1 MGQTLVNEQ
10 NFFSYFD
17 KIMIDVLAGYG
28 TKIDVRNLQAI
39 KHNVIKNRLL
49 GNGGLNELILEMCK
63 LITLENYGPFILTK
77 LQKEIIFGKN
87 HFLKLYDD
95 TIYTLT
101 KLSENN
107 NKLGIISN
115 QERGGI
121 NILESNHLERYFEVQ
136 IYSSDVKLKKSNL
149 NFFRYAID
157 RANKIPS
164 ECIMVGDRLDLD
176 IFPANSLGM
185 KTIRVTDSLF
195 ELQQPIND
203 LEIPNF
209 TVHNLAQIPA
219 IVTELET
226 NCQERLK

>member
-1 MGQTLVNEQ
+1 
-10 NFFSYFD
+10 
-17 KIMIDVLAGYG
+17 
-28 TKIDVRNLQAI
+28 
-39 KHNVIKNRLL
+39 
-49 GNGGLNELILEMCK
+49 MCK
-63 LITLENYGPFILTK
+63 LITLENYGPFILRK

-157 RANKIPS
+157 RANRIPS

-209 TVHNLAQIPA
+209 TVP
-219 IVTELET
+219 
-226 NCQERLK
+226 